1 MALEDLVSTE
11 IENTIKSENKDGSE
25 GSIPF
30 ILVVQKLRDNLCIGK
45 VLYHKDF
52 KVVLPPNSRPSNS
65 LSLQIRLRQNLTDP
79 CIFVSQAS
87 LFVHKLFSSFGY
99 AKSLLNLSNKHFL

>member
-25 GSIPF
+25 GIPF
-30 ILVVQKLRDNLCIGK
+30 IQVVQKLRDNLCIGK

-52 KVVLPPNSRPSNS
+52 KVVFPPN
-65 LSLQIRLRQNLTDP
+65 Q
-79 CIFVSQAS
+79 
-87 LFVHKLFSSFGY
+87 
-99 AKSLLNLSNKHFL
+99 